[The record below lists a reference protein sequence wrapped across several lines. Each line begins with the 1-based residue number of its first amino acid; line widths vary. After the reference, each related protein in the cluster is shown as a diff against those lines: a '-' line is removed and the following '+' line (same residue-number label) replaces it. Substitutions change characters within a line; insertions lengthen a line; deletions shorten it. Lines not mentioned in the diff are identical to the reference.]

1 MPTVYADNKD
11 ARIISYHNQWFR
23 ARDAIS
29 GSTQSIPGHGES
41 SSPYICG
48 YSPHNK
54 TIPEFNTFANYHLI
68 RSFYY
73 FDFSSVTKPVGT
85 ATLSIYGLT
94 NGGLDCRIIK
104 STAFGG
110 DGQSALATSDWTAIP
125 GYNAGGTL
133 SGNVTEY
140 SSEITSWNTSGYNN
154 FVLNDAARSVINAGL
169 KTGGNRAFIVC
180 LIDSDLDY
188 PYNSTAMGGS
198 IGGIIPNPPHNGG
211 YFSEEGGTSRD
222 PKIDYTVIEYGKV
235 NGVAKADI
243 GKVNAVGVSDAHK
256 IIGR

>member
-11 ARIISYHNQWFR
+11 ARIISSHDQWFR

-29 GSTQSIPGHGES
+29 GSTQSIPSASES

-48 YSPHNK
+48 YSGHNK
-54 TIPEFNTFANYHLI
+54 SVSEFNTGSDYNMI

-73 FDFSSVTKPVGT
+73 FDFSGVTKQVST
-85 ATLSIYGLT
+85 ATLRIYGLT

-110 DGQSALATSDWTAIP
+110 DGQSALATSDWNAIT
-125 GYNAGGTL
+125 GYNGGGTL

-140 SSEITSWNTSGYNN
+140 SSEITSWSTSGYNN
-154 FVLNDAARSVINAGL
+154 FVLNATAIQDINGSMKTSYPGL
-169 KTGGNRAFIVC
+169 IVC
-180 LIDSDLDY
+180 LIDSDIDY
-188 PYNSTAMGGS
+188 PYNNLDAGGVHPLPS
-198 IGGIIPNPPHNGG
+198 HNGG
-211 YFSEEGGTSRD
+211 YFSEEGGTSKD
-222 PKIDYTVIEYGKV
+222 PKIDYTLLEFGKV

-243 GKVNAVGVSDAHK
+243 GKINAIGISDIDE
-256 IIGR
+256 IISIQ